1 MPKNDKKKGSVP
13 AERISDSRFANFE
26 SDPRFRLPSKKN
38 TKTKLDKRFAAV
50 LNDKEFIDVA
60 KVDRYGRKIKSD
72 SKKKA
77 MQRLYTAES
86 DDEDQDD
93 EDKDDD
99 EEEADIEVEDD
110 DVVAREL
117 RKAEK
122 ATVKLDA
129 ARGGGGFESSDSDSD
144 SDEDSEDEIEE
155 VEEGDLQKLQD
166 EQADV
171 ETGEVSQRFAVV
183 HLDWD
188 HVNST
193 DLYALFASFL
203 KDGQGSLEN
212 VSVYPSEFGKERMQQ
227 EETEGPPKELFKDI
241 KKDESSDDD
250 DDDSDS
256 DSDDDEKIRQE
267 LIQEGDDQD
276 FDSDALRKYQM
287 DRLRYYYAVVKFTSK
302 EAAQIVYEAT
312 DGTEYQSSSNFID
325 LRFIPDDV
333 TFDDEARDECTGVS
347 DKYKPLEFVTSALQ
361 SSKVKLTWD
370 LHPEE
375 ATRKEA
381 VNRAFTGSRNDINEN
396 DLRAYL
402 ASDSEDSDAAPEADD
417 ENDEEQQQ
425 DGPKLSKKEL
435 ARKKMREALGLTEG
449 SSAKTAKNAPV
460 GDMEITFTSALS
472 ESKTKDDDNE
482 EETTIEKYKR
492 KERERKEKKRE
503 ISRVKRGEEPADK
516 EEDGQT
522 ATFGAGE
529 DDLGFNDPFFTTED
543 PSATTT
549 KSSIRKEERR
559 KKRDARV
566 AEEEEAA
573 KEREHLSKV
582 MAEDS
587 NEKTDHLDHFNMAEI
602 IRAEKLRG
610 KKGKAAKSKK
620 NKDKL
625 EQAQGM
631 LQDDFE
637 MDVDDDR
644 FKAVFDSHE
653 FAIDPSNP
661 KYKATGGMKKLLE
674 EGRKK
679 RRGDDG
685 EGEEGVVKKKA
696 KGRR

>member
-1 MPKNDKKKGSVP
+1 MPKNDKKKGSAP

-38 TKTKLDKRFAAV
+38 TKTKLDKRFAGV
-50 LNDKEFIDVA
+50 LNDKEFTDVA
-60 KVDRYGRKIKSD
+60 KVDRYGRKIKTD
-72 SKKKA
+72 TKKKA
-77 MQRLYTAES
+77 MQRLYEAES
-86 DDEDQDD
+86 GDEDEDDDE
-93 EDKDDD
+93 

-117 RKAEK
+117 RKADK
-122 ATVKLDA
+122 AAVKLDA
-129 ARGGGGFESSDSDSD
+129 ARGGGGFESSDEDSD
-144 SDEDSEDEIEE
+144 SEEDSEDEIEE
-155 VEEGDLQKLQD
+155 IEEGDLQKLQD

-171 ETGEVSQRFAVV
+171 ETGEVSKRFAVV

-203 KDGQGSLEN
+203 KDGQGSLEK

-227 EETEGPPKELFKDI
+227 EETEGPPKELFKDV
-241 KKDESSDDD
+241 KKDESSDDE
-250 DDDSDS
+250 DDSD
-256 DSDDDEKIRQE
+256 DDDEKIRQE

-287 DRLRYYYAVVKFTSK
+287 DRLRYYYAVVEFSSE

-325 LRFIPDDV
+325 LRFIPDDT
-333 TFDDEARDECTGVS
+333 TFDEEARDECTGVS

-381 VNRAFTGSRNDINEN
+381 VKRAFTGSRNDINEN

-417 ENDEEQQQ
+417 DENEKEQEDKE

-435 ARKKMREALGLTEG
+435 ARKKMREALGLTEE
-449 SSAKTAKNAPV
+449 SSAKASKDAPV

-472 ESKTKDDDNE
+472 ESKSKDDDNE

-503 ISRVKRGEEPADK
+503 KSRVKRGEEPADK
-516 EEDGQT
+516 EEE

-529 DDLGFNDPFFTTED
+529 DDLGFNDPFFTTDE
-543 PSATTT
+543 PSAAPT

-559 KKRDARV
+559 KKRDARE
-566 AEEEEAA
+566 AEEAEAA

-587 NEKTDHLDHFNMAEI
+587 NEKADHLDHFDMAEI
-602 IRAEKLRG
+602 MRAEKIRG
-610 KKGKAAKSKK
+610 KTGKAAKSKK
-620 NKDKL
+620 NRDKL
-625 EQAQGM
+625 EKAQGM

-685 EGEEGVVKKKA
+685 DGEERVVKKKA